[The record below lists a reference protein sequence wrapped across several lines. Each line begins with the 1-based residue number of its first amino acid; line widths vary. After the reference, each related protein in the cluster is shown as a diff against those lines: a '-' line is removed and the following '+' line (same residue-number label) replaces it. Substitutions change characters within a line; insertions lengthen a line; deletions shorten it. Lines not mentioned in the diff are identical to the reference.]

1 MQEFEEI
8 SLTFVR
14 DRVKKFFDIQHTRDD
29 VFIDLQI
36 MDAVRKLQSYK
47 YVTQKCVT
55 LEVCD
60 CKAML
65 PCDYKRIICLMSPCD
80 DDEGR
85 GRTMY
90 IYADVPC
97 GEGINWAG
105 SLTGTFKIQDG
116 YLKFPSTFTADEVV
130 IYYDAYKTGPDG
142 FPILMYTHV
151 DYFYSYACAEYC
163 LKTKDNRFP
172 IFERRAKNNRRG
184 LIHNEN
190 VDWFEIDKVALNA
203 VINSLGMGGWG
214 GNTFGYYGS
223 PYIPGSLT

>member
-14 DRVKKFFDIQHTRDD
+14 DRVKKFFDLAHTRDD

-47 YVTQKCVT
+47 YVTQKCER

-80 DDEGR
+80 DDNPLGR
-85 GRTMY
+85 QIY
-90 IYADVPC
+90 IYSDLPC
-97 GEGINWAG
+97 GEGITLSGGFSN
-105 SLTGTFKIQDG
+105 TFKIQDG
-116 YLKFPSTFTADEVV
+116 YLKFPSTFTAEEVV

-142 FPILMYTHV
+142 FPVLMYTHV
-151 DYFYSYACAEYC
+151 DYLYAYACAEYC
-163 LKTKDNRFP
+163 LKTKDNRYE
-172 IFERRAKNNRRG
+172 IFARRAKNNRRG

-190 VDWFEIDKVALNA
+190 VDWFEIDKVALIG
-203 VINSLGMGGWG
+203 VINSLGSGGWNG
-214 GNTFGYYGS
+214 GLYGYYSS
-223 PYIPGSLT
+223 PYLSGYST

>member
-14 DRVKKFFDIQHTRDD
+14 DRVKKFYEIPHTRDD

-47 YVTQKCVT
+47 YVTQKCVR

-80 DDEGR
+80 SDTH

-90 IYADVPC
+90 IYSDFPC
-97 GEGINWAG
+97 GEGVELRGGFKN
-105 SLTGTFKIQDG
+105 TFKIQDN
-116 YLKFPSTFTADEVV
+116 YLKFPSTFDAEEVV

-142 FPILMYTHV
+142 FPVLMYTHV
-151 DYFYSYACAEYC
+151 DYFYNYAASEYGF
-163 LKTKDNRFP
+163 KIKDERYKR
-172 IFERRAKNNRRG
+172 FERIAKNNRRG
-184 LIHNEN
+184 LRHNEN
-190 VDWFEIDKVALNA
+190 VDLFEIDKVGLLR
-203 VINSLGMGGWG
+203 VINSLGAGGWN
-214 GNTFGYYGS
+214 GNLYGYYNS
-223 PYIPGSLT
+223 PYLSGY